1 MPLGLREIG
10 AERCSSEPFWPQ
22 QGVRQVKQQPSRDD
36 TGSWLCSSRA
46 FSSQSLHWARDP
58 GWVPVRVKKTRQ
70 KLKSF
75 AGVGVAHCRH
85 KEAEAEGQHD
95 DVQHQVLLCVVIR
108 EKYGLLA
115 SVEW

>member
-1 MPLGLREIG
+1 
-10 AERCSSEPFWPQ
+10 
-22 QGVRQVKQQPSRDD
+22 
-36 TGSWLCSSRA
+36 LCSSRA

-58 GWVPVRVKKTRQ
+58 GWIPVRVKKTRQ

-108 EKYGLLA
+108 EEYGLLA